1 MQTVKGGNSIEKG
14 SIICVQVKSS
24 EKLFGDEAITL
35 PRMAQK
41 LGYSEFYIS
50 RKFREISGI
59 TVCVVI
65 LPNVTTYDKTVYLR
79 SPAALILTLFVLPA

>member
-50 RKFREISGI
+50 RKFRGISGI
-59 TVCVVI
+59 TVCVVTFAYYYEM
-65 LPNVTTYDKTVYLR
+65 LPRTIKQSISDLR
-79 SPAALILTLFVLPA
+79 LP